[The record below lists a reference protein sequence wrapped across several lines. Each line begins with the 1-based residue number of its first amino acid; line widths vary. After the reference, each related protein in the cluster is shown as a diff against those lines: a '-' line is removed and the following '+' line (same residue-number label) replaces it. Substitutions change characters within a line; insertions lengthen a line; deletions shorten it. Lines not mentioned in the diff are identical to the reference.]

1 MKSLK
6 LYRSVYSLTAG
17 MLALALFSLTATA
30 ADQDQVKQP
39 VEQRYADQST
49 QEVPQFQQHVVPLL
63 GKLGCNGRACHGS
76 FQGKGDFRLSLF
88 GYDFVMDHKELT
100 NAEAERVNMKEPGKS
115 LIIQKPLNEIEHE
128 GGKRFE
134 LNSWQHRLLTR
145 WIAGGAQGVPKDAPK
160 FDRLEV
166 TPNAIQF
173 SKEGET
179 VQLKAVAVW
188 SDGTRENV
196 TPICRFQ
203 TNNEQIATINEEGLV
218 TSNKPGD
225 THVVVFYDAGVI
237 PVPVLQPV
245 SDQYGDKYPQ
255 VAASTK
261 VDKLVVNKLQK
272 LGVVPADLC
281 DDTEF
286 LRRVSLDLS
295 GTLPAPHEVEAFL
308 KNTSPNKRA
317 EKIDELLESPGYAAW
332 WTTKLCDFTQNNY
345 DDLINV
351 APVRDKPS
359 QEWYDWIKKRVTD
372 NAGYDDIVEGILLAT
387 SREKGEDF
395 DQFTKNMNAIYQD
408 KPGQD
413 FADREHMPYYWA
425 RRNFR
430 NPDDRVLGFAYTFL
444 GIRIQCAQC
453 HKHPF
458 DQWTQ
463 NDFKEFRGFFT
474 RVNFGV
480 NPESR
485 DEYAAMVEEL
495 GADKLRGNQLLR
507 ELNKKVNKGET
518 VPFMEVYVPKA
529 RPANKNQN
537 KNKNKKQR
545 RQGRNQSPATAKL
558 LGAEVVEINEMD
570 DPRAALMEWLRRENN
585 PFFAKAFVNRVWS
598 AYFNRGIIEPA
609 DDLNLANPPSN
620 APLLDYLS
628 REFVKHDYDMK
639 WLHREIAN
647 SDTYQRS
654 WKTNPTNELDEV
666 NFSHYIPH
674 RMPAEV
680 LYDAIHQ
687 ATASDDAIDSM
698 KNSVGERA
706 IGIAAS
712 GVRNRA
718 LRDKQYALTIFGRST
733 RESNCDCDRSVDPS
747 LLQTMYIKND
757 NDVYSAINRSNSS
770 WLFQVGQQLGAVE
783 AKNAQKT
790 RMNDR
795 ADQLKEQAQQ
805 LKQRVA
811 QLKKQEDK
819 KKQLQQAQKRLRT
832 VTAEL
837 KKVRQNAGR
846 AQNSP
851 AKVQTLEEPISAEKT
866 EEIITRTYLRSLSR
880 YPTEQETESA
890 KKYIEESKDKMAGI
904 YDLIWAVLNTKE
916 FMLNH

>member
-1 MKSLK
+1 
-6 LYRSVYSLTAG
+6 
-17 MLALALFSLTATA
+17 
-30 ADQDQVKQP
+30 
-39 VEQRYADQST
+39 
-49 QEVPQFQQHVVPLL
+49 
-63 GKLGCNGRACHGS
+63 
-76 FQGKGDFRLSLF
+76 
-88 GYDFVMDHKELT
+88 
-100 NAEAERVNMKEPGKS
+100 
-115 LIIQKPLNEIEHE
+115 
-128 GGKRFE
+128 
-134 LNSWQHRLLTR
+134 
-145 WIAGGAQGVPKDAPK
+145 
-160 FDRLEV
+160 
-166 TPNAIQF
+166 
-173 SKEGET
+173 
-179 VQLKAVAVW
+179 
-188 SDGTRENV
+188 
-196 TPICRFQ
+196 
-203 TNNEQIATINEEGLV
+203 
-218 TSNKPGD
+218 
-225 THVVVFYDAGVI
+225 
-237 PVPVLQPV
+237 
-245 SDQYGDKYPQ
+245 
-255 VAASTK
+255 
-261 VDKLVVNKLQK
+261 
-272 LGVVPADLC
+272 
-281 DDTEF
+281 
-286 LRRVSLDLS
+286 

-529 RPANKNQN
+529 RAANKNQN

-558 LGAEVVEINEMD
+558 LGAEVVEITEMD

-783 AKNAQKT
+783 SKNTQKT

-819 KKQLQQAQKRLRT
+819 KKQLQQAQKRLKNL
-832 VTAEL
+832 TAEL

>member
-1 MKSLK
+1 MKSFRLK
-6 LYRSVYSLTAG
+6 TRSYSVSAG
-17 MLALALFSLTATA
+17 ILALITLSVSVAA
-30 ADQDQVKQP
+30 ADKENVKPP
-39 VEQRYADQST
+39 VSQRFSDTDT

-88 GYDFVMDHKELT
+88 GYDFVMDHKQLT
-100 NAEAERVNMKEPGKS
+100 DAEAERINLKEPVKS

-134 LNSWQHRLLTR
+134 PDSWQYRLLTR
-145 WIAGGAQGVPKDAPK
+145 WIAGGAQGVPKGAPH
-160 FDRLEV
+160 FERLEV
-166 TPNAIQF
+166 TPDAIQF
-173 SKEGET
+173 KKKGKTIS
-179 VQLKAVAVW
+179 LKAVAVW
-188 SDGTRENV
+188 SDGTREEV

-203 TNNEQIATINEEGLV
+203 TNNEQIATVSEDGLV
-218 TSNKPGD
+218 TANQAGD
-225 THVVVFYDAGVI
+225 THVVVFYDSGVI

-245 SDQYGDKYPQ
+245 SEHYGDRYPQ
-255 VAASTK
+255 IAASTEI
-261 VDKLVVNKLQK
+261 DKHVLNKLQK
-272 LGVVPADLC
+272 LGMLPAGTC
-281 DDTEF
+281 DDAEF

-308 KNTSPNKRA
+308 KNKSPNKRS

-332 WTTKLCDFTQNNY
+332 WSTKLCDFTQNNY
-345 DDLINV
+345 DDLVNV
-351 APVRDKPS
+351 APVRDRPS

-372 NAGYDDIVEGILLAT
+372 NVGYDDIVEGILLAT
-387 SREKGEDF
+387 SREAEEDF
-395 DQFTKNMNAIYQD
+395 EQFTKNMNAIYQE
-408 KPGQD
+408 KPGQE

-474 RVNFGV
+474 RVQFGV

-485 DEYAAMVEEL
+485 KEYTAMVEEL
-495 GADKLRGNQLLR
+495 GADKLRGNQLVR
-507 ELNKKVNKGET
+507 ELNKQINKGED

-529 RPANKNQN
+529 RPAKKNN
-537 KNKNKKQR
+537 NKNKKQR
-545 RQGRNQSPATAKL
+545 KRGRNNQSPATAKL
-558 LGAEVVEINEMD
+558 LGAEKVEIGEMD
-570 DPRAALMEWLRRENN
+570 DPRTALMEWLRREDN
-585 PFFAKAFVNRVWS
+585 PYFAKAFVNRVWA

-620 APLLDYLS
+620 GPLLDYLS

-654 WKTNPTNELDEV
+654 WKTNETNALDEV

-687 ATASDDAIDSM
+687 ATASDDAIDSL
-698 KNSVGERA
+698 KNSISDRA
-706 IGIAAS
+706 IGIPAS
-712 GVRNRA
+712 GVRNRTI
-718 LRDKQYALTIFGRST
+718 RDKQYALTIFGRST

-757 NDVYSAINRSNSS
+757 DDVYDAINRSNSS
-770 WLFQVGQQLGAVE
+770 WLFQIGQQLGAV
-783 AKNAQKT
+783 QKPGEQNENLNKRT
-790 RMNDR
+790 E
-795 ADQLKEQAQQ
+795 QLKEQVKD
-805 LKQRVA
+805 LRQRVA
-811 QLKKQEDK
+811 KLKKQEDK
-819 KKQLQQAQKRLRT
+819 QKQLQQAQKRLRQL
-832 VTAEL
+832 TANFRKL
-837 KKVRQNAGR
+837 K
-846 AQNSP
+846 QNSGRMKKGP
-851 AKVQTLEEPISAEKT
+851 AKVQTYEQPISPEKT

-880 YPTEQETESA
+880 YPTEAETEAA
-890 KKYIEESKDKMAGI
+890 KKYLDDSKDKIAGV